1 AGGQQV
7 QQGAAEHREDEGAF
21 GLPVLAPALLRGLRG
36 AEHGQPVVHGG
47 PREAAPRS
55 VRVDQRPGVR
65 LDPQAQ
71 QSAVF
76 RRDEP
81 PPEGPR
87 DLRQGPEVVVVGV
100 VDALEQRQLV
110 LTGPGEQGAD
120 QAVLALEQVEQ
131 HAGARSDRRRQRAE
145 RQLADPVFQ
154 DVAVGPVEQLDLPGG
169 RRVGGLRH
177 AEDPVAETNVSAA
190 VYAGPATPRPD
201 RRLTNRWAA
210 TPTA

>member
-1 AGGQQV
+1 
-7 QQGAAEHREDEGAF
+7 
-21 GLPVLAPALLRGLRG
+21 
-36 AEHGQPVVHGG
+36 
-47 PREAAPRS
+47 
-55 VRVDQRPGVR
+55 
-65 LDPQAQ
+65 
-71 QSAVF
+71 
-76 RRDEP
+76 
-81 PPEGPR
+81 
-87 DLRQGPEVVVVGV
+87 
-100 VDALEQRQLV
+100 LV

-210 TPTA
+210 TPTAAPADRAARPNRRGPASTPRRPRRPRARPSPRAVRRRGSARCRRGRARGSRRPR